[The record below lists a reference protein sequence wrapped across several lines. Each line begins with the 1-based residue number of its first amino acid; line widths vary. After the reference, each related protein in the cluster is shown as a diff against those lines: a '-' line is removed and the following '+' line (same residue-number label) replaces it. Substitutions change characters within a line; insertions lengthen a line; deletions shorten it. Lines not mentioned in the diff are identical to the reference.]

1 MFLNTAIIRYNS
13 LSLHDALPISISV
26 VGGAVFYLVLLPLL
40 MQVYRRQVQDE
51 MLRQHAARLQ
61 EQVEHR
67 TQQFMQAQKMQALGL
82 LAGGIA
88 HDFNNMLTVI
98 FGRAQVLLDRSPHD
112 ARARG

>member
-26 VGGAVFYLVLLPLL
+26 VGGAMFYLVLLPLL

-67 TQQFMQAQKMQALGL
+67 TQQDRKSTRLNSSHQIISYAVFCLKKKRTRVQR
-82 LAGGIA
+82 
-88 HDFNNMLTVI
+88 H
-98 FGRAQVLLDRSPHD
+98 GRDVC
-112 ARARG
+112 